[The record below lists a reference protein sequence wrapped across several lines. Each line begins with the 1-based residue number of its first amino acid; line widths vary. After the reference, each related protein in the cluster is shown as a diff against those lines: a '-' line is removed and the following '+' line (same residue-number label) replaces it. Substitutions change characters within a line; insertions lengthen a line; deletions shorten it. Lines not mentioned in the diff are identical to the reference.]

1 MASTNPPALTA
12 DEIDDVLY
20 FTRVNEVEDLK
31 TTVAELAQK
40 YQCQPKDI
48 IEAAV
53 DPETGNSTLH
63 YCAAN
68 GLAGASRTP
77 PHFMRNTELT
87 DTSTTDLFPVL
98 TSYSSSPATFINRP
112 NSQGSTP
119 LHWAA
124 LNGHL
129 AVVKALVAAGAD
141 MWTKNEAGHL
151 AMFEAERADK
161 NDVVQFLLEA
171 GGKEVERA
179 GAEGGASEED
189 MRDMQVEED
198 AGEGGSGDVKMSM
211 GDTS

>member
-1 MASTNPPALTA
+1 MSSTNAPTLTA

-31 TTVAELAQK
+31 STIAELAQK
-40 YQCQPKDI
+40 YNCQPKDVV
-48 IEAAV
+48 EAAV
-53 DPETGNSTLH
+53 DPESGNSSLH

-68 GLAGASRTP
+68 GLAGKT
-77 PHFMRNTELT
+77 N
-87 DTSTTDLFPVL
+87 STFPSDNDIVTNSSTDLFPVL
-98 TSYSSSPATFINRP
+98 AEYFSTPASLNRQ
-112 NSQGSTP
+112 NAQGSTP

-129 AVVKALVAAGAD
+129 AVVKQLVGAGAD

-161 NDVVQFLLEA
+161 GDVVQFLLEA
-171 GGKEVERA
+171 GGKDVERV
-179 GAEGGASEED
+179 GAEAGVSEED
-189 MRDMQVEED
+189 MKDMDVEED

>member
-1 MASTNPPALTA
+1 
-12 DEIDDVLY
+12 
-20 FTRVNEVEDLK
+20 
-31 TTVAELAQK
+31 
-40 YQCQPKDI
+40 
-48 IEAAV
+48 
-53 DPETGNSTLH
+53 
-63 YCAAN
+63 
-68 GLAGASRTP
+68 
-77 PHFMRNTELT
+77 
-87 DTSTTDLFPVL
+87 
-98 TSYSSSPATFINRP
+98 
-112 NSQGSTP
+112 
-119 LHWAA
+119 
-124 LNGHL
+124 
-129 AVVKALVAAGAD
+129 

>member
-1 MASTNPPALTA
+1 MSSTNAPTLTA

-31 TTVAELAQK
+31 STIAELAQK
-40 YQCQPKDI
+40 YNCQPKDVV
-48 IEAAV
+48 EAAV
-53 DPETGNSTLH
+53 DPESGNSSLH

-68 GLAGASRTP
+68 GLAGKTNPTFPS
-77 PHFMRNTELT
+77 HT
-87 DTSTTDLFPVL
+87 DFVTNHVSQTDLFPVL
-98 TSYSSSPATFINRP
+98 AEYFSTPASLNRQ
-112 NSQGSTP
+112 NAQGSTP

-129 AVVKALVAAGAD
+129 AVVKQLVGAGAD

-161 NDVVQFLLEA
+161 GDVVQFLLEA
-171 GGKEVERA
+171 GGKDVERV
-179 GAEGGASEED
+179 GAEAGVSEED
-189 MRDMQVEED
+189 MKDMDVEED
-198 AGEGGSGDVKMSM
+198 AGEGGSGDIKMSM

>member
-1 MASTNPPALTA
+1 MSSTNAPTLTA

-31 TTVAELAQK
+31 TTIAELAQK
-40 YQCQPKDI
+40 YNCQPKDVV
-48 IEAAV
+48 EAAV
-53 DPETGNSTLH
+53 DPESGNSSLH

-68 GLAGASRTP
+68 GLAGKTNPAFPSHNDIVT
-77 PHFMRNTELT
+77 N
-87 DTSTTDLFPVL
+87 SSSTDLFPVL
-98 TSYSSSPATFINRP
+98 AEYFSTPASLNRQ
-112 NSQGSTP
+112 NAQGSTP

-129 AVVKALVAAGAD
+129 AVVKQLVGAGAD

-161 NDVVQFLLEA
+161 GDVVQFLLEA
-171 GGKEVERA
+171 GGKDVERV
-179 GAEGGASEED
+179 GAEAGVSEED
-189 MRDMQVEED
+189 MKDMDVEED
-198 AGEGGSGDVKMSM
+198 AGESGSGDIKMSM